1 MLASYAMAESN
12 SRGRRYPEQEHAYRG
27 LFQRDRDRILHA
39 AAFRRLTAK
48 TQVLLTGT
56 NDHHRTRLTHTLEVA
71 QVSRTIAMQLGLNEV
86 LTEAIALAHDLGHPP
101 FGHAGEAALDA
112 CLVDA
117 GGFEHNWQGLR
128 IVEELEQRY
137 PRWPGL
143 NLTWEVRESL
153 AFHSKR
159 PQVIEVAQYRAGIKQ
174 PTLEAQVVDAADSV
188 VYDTHDIDD
197 AFGMKLIS
205 LNDVRQL
212 QLWNEA
218 ETKLTKEYGELPLSR
233 LIPSVLRMVLARRE
247 QGILASTRDRLRA
260 TGVESVEAVKQL
272 PEPLVDEG
280 ISLAPLISE
289 WREFLHS
296 RVYRHSQ
303 VLEMA
308 ERAQKIIRAL
318 VASYLEHPERMPVF
332 HTERAEVLPLIRVV
346 GDYLSGM
353 TDRLA
358 LQEYSQLFQSPE
370 KSDRMRT
377 LS

>member
-1 MLASYAMAESN
+1 MNAVYVMTENA
-12 SRGRRYPEQEHAYRG
+12 SRGRRYAEPAHPYRG

-48 TQVLLTGT
+48 TQVLLAGT

-71 QVSRTIAMQLGLNEV
+71 QVSRTIARQLGLNEE

-112 CLVDA
+112 CLTEA

-159 PQVIEVAQYRAGIKQ
+159 PHVPAVAEYRVGILQ

-197 AFGMKLIS
+197 AFGMKLIRLS
-205 LNDVRQL
+205 DVRAL
-212 QLWNEA
+212 KLWSDAEA
-218 ETKLTKEYGELPLSR
+218 SLVKEYGELPVSR
-233 LIPSVLRMVLARRE
+233 LVPSVLRMVLARRE
-247 QGILASTRDRLRA
+247 QAMLAATRERIQDARV
-260 TGVESVEAVKQL
+260 TSVDEVKQQRDTL
-272 PEPLVDEG
+272 VEEGTSMEPL
-280 ISLAPLISE
+280 IKE
-289 WREFLHS
+289 WRQFLHAK
-296 RVYRHSQ
+296 VYRHAA
-303 VLEMA
+303 VLQMA
-308 ERAQKIIRAL
+308 ERGRKIVQGLFNAY
-318 VASYLEHPERMPVF
+318 ASEPARMPAY
-332 HTERAEVLPLIRVV
+332 HAERASLLPTKRAV
-346 GDYLSGM
+346 GDYLAGM

-358 LQEYSQLFQSPE
+358 VIEYSQLFQSDE
-370 KSDRMRT
+370 KSDRMET